1 VKCIQ
6 CGKPAKD
13 SEVSGKLCRVCYEQT
28 PKHKRQVNE
37 KTKEWRANPE
47 NKQKQKER
55 LEKYYQRPEVKQR
68 MKEYNKEYYQR
79 PEVKQRQREYQKT
92 HLTHPT
98 TTFFEMWN
106 RNKSWKQTGIEEM
119 SETYATITCGLTGKE
134 SCDLQEKIL
143 IKYPKHKPEEPRE
156 EKQ

>member
-1 VKCIQ
+1 MKCIQ

-55 LEKYYQRPEVKQR
+55 LEK
-68 MKEYNKEYYQR
+68 YYQR